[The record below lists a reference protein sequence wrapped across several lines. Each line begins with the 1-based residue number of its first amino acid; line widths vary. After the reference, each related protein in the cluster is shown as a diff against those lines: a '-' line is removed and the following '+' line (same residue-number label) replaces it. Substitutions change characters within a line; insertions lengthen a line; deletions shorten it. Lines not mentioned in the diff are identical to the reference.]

1 MNTKEKLI
9 AAARE
14 LIYRQGYNNTSIR
27 DILLAANAGKGQLYY
42 YFDSKKSIGLAVIKE
57 NIAIWQK
64 ELFEGILA
72 PSSQPEK
79 DFAEMLTWIFSFHQK
94 QQHYYGCPMGNLIVE
109 LSLEDED
116 FRILLNDFMQQWLV
130 ALANKIKVLRSID
143 LAVAKIAAQ
152 KVIAQIQGSILL
164 LKVTQDLTILESNLL
179 ELKKHYIKA
188 N

>member
-1 MNTKEKLI
+1 
-9 AAARE
+9 
-14 LIYRQGYNNTSIR
+14 
-27 DILLAANAGKGQLYY
+27 
-42 YFDSKKSIGLAVIKE
+42 
-57 NIAIWQK
+57 
-64 ELFEGILA
+64 
-72 PSSQPEK
+72 
-79 DFAEMLTWIFSFHQK
+79 
-94 QQHYYGCPMGNLIVE
+94 MGNLIVE

-143 LAVAKIAAQ
+143 LAAAKIAAQ